1 MLYEF
6 RDSGVAIL
14 TLNRPERMN
23 GWGGGLA
30 KSFYALL
37 DRAEADP
44 AVRAIVVTGSGR
56 AFCAGADMGDLTSI
70 GEASTD
76 GETDISKMV
85 GERHPHFVTTLRKPV
100 IAAINGACAGIGL
113 TQALMCDVR
122 FAAEG
127 AKFSTSFARRGLIA
141 EYGIS
146 WILPRVVGWGAAMDL
161 LLSGRVF
168 LADEAA
174 ALGLV
179 NEVVP
184 PEDLLPRA
192 IALRRGHRSQLC
204 AQLARGDQA
213 AGVRRRDA
221 RCLRRQRSRGKA
233 DARVDVA
240 PRLHRGHHRIL
251 REETA
256 QFSAVEGGRD
266 MTLDYRAIDVDNH
279 YYEPVDSF
287 TRHLP
292 KEFKR
297 RGVQMVKDGKR
308 TLAVMGETV
317 NHFIPN
323 PTFDPIIEP
332 GCLDLLFRGEI
343 PEGVDPASLMKVD
356 RLENHPEYQNRDARV
371 KVLDRQNLETV
382 FMLPT
387 FACGVEEA
395 LKHDIDATMASVH
408 AFNLWLDEDWGF
420 DRPDGRMISAP
431 IISLADPDKAVEEV
445 EFVLGRGAKLIL
457 VRPAPV
463 PGVVKP
469 RSLGDPL
476 HDPVWARLAEAG
488 VPVGFH
494 LSDSGYLAIAALWGG
509 KGTFEGFG
517 KKDPLDQILLD
528 DRAIHDTMASMIVHQ
543 VFTRHP
549 KLKAVSIENG
559 SYFVHRLIKRLKK
572 AANTAPYHFKEDPVE
587 QLRNNVWI
595 APYYEDDV
603 KLLADTIGV
612 DKILF
617 GSDWPHGEGL
627 ADPMNFTADIP
638 QFPEFSAEDTRK
650 VMRDNALDLLGVKV
664 PAA

>member
-1 MLYEF
+1 MTDQRE
-6 RDSGVAIL
+6 A
-14 TLNRPERMN
+14 ER
-23 GWGGGLA
+23 
-30 KSFYALL
+30 
-37 DRAEADP
+37 
-44 AVRAIVVTGSGR
+44 IV
-56 AFCAGADMGDLTSI
+56 
-70 GEASTD
+70 
-76 GETDISKMV
+76 
-85 GERHPHFVTTLRKPV
+85 HPDQPKP
-100 IAAINGACAGIGL
+100 
-113 TQALMCDVR
+113 
-122 FAAEG
+122 
-127 AKFSTSFARRGLIA
+127 
-141 EYGIS
+141 
-146 WILPRVVGWGAAMDL
+146 
-161 LLSGRVF
+161 
-168 LADEAA
+168 
-174 ALGLV
+174 
-179 NEVVP
+179 
-184 PEDLLPRA
+184 
-192 IALRRGHRSQLC
+192 
-204 AQLARGDQA
+204 
-213 AGVRRRDA
+213 
-221 RCLRRQRSRGKA
+221 
-233 DARVDVA
+233 
-240 PRLHRGHHRIL
+240 
-251 REETA
+251 
-256 QFSAVEGGRD
+256 
-266 MTLDYRAIDVDNH
+266 LDYQAIDADNH
-279 YYEPVDSF
+279 YYEPTDSC

-297 RGVQMVKDGKR
+297 RGVQMVADGKR
-308 TLAVMGETV
+308 TLAVMGEVV

-356 RLENHPEYQNRDARV
+356 RMANHPEYQNRDARV

-395 LKHDIDATMASVH
+395 LKHDIEATMATVH

-420 DRPDGRMISAP
+420 DRPDHRIDLGADHLARRSGQGRRG
-431 IISLADPDKAVEEV
+431 
-445 EFVLGRGAKLIL
+445 GR
-457 VRPAPV
+457 VRPGARGQRWCWCGPRPV
-463 PGVVKP
+463 PGVLKP

-528 DRAIHDTMASMIVHQ
+528 DRAIHDSMASMIVHQ

-549 KLKAVSIENG
+549 KLKVASIENG
-559 SYFVHRLIKRLKK
+559 SYFVYRLIKRLKK

-603 KLLADTIGV
+603 KLLAETIGV

-627 ADPMNFTADIP
+627 ADPMTFTADIP

-650 VMRDNALDLLGVKV
+650 VMRDNALDLLGVNV
-664 PAA
+664 THRRPPSHGGMDHRRRRRRHRRRHPRPHHDGVRGAQDHLRRHGRAYPSTGELPGRQGIRRTPPTRRAGQLGVRPGSRSRW